1 MVAFSQI
8 DAGRKHTPLY
18 FMHSANMSTL
28 PRFIQFPK
36 VQVMIRNDPE
46 IFAGVFFLPE
56 NSCLTD
62 KRLFVTLF
70 HQNALNF
77 VGSSFE
83 FYAEISKFGLSF
95 RNDQSALSY
104 IETYL
109 LPIFNQC
116 SSYSFIIEGDFNRN
130 RIASG
135 VPFLASLLNMETVQ
149 RCTHLKIALQNFR
162 FEDLPLNEIYNWLL
176 LKNNASYPNGG
187 KNNERVLDIYAFRLK
202 REIVQQLVEHLKS
215 VRASIIGYFTI
226 AMHRW
231 IVHCLSKVH

>member
-1 MVAFSQI
+1 MPF
-8 DAGRKHTPLY
+8 
-18 FMHSANMSTL
+18 ANMSMV
-28 PRFIQFPK
+28 PRFVQFPK
-36 VQVMIRNDPE
+36 IQVMIRNDPAILPA
-46 IFAGVFFLPE
+46 IFFVPE
-56 NSCLTD
+56 NNSFMD

-70 HQNALNF
+70 HKNALNF

-95 RNDQSALSY
+95 RSDQSALSY
-104 IETYL
+104 IETNL

-130 RIASG
+130 LLTSG
-135 VPFLASLLNMETVQ
+135 GPFIASLLNMETVQ
-149 RCTHLKIALQNFR
+149 RCTHLKIALQFFR
-162 FEDLPLNEIYNWLL
+162 FEQLPLNEIHNWLL
-176 LKNNASYPNGG
+176 LKNNASYSNGG